1 MKSLALLS
9 TPAAHR
15 RNLFFAAVW
24 LLAFVF
30 CAVFSA
36 RQLLY
41 TKPFHSNLLELL
53 PRDERNP
60 VLHDLSL
67 LLASRFQDRLL
78 VLIAARDKDL
88 GLSQAQDLKARL
100 LHTNQ
105 LQEDQTS
112 DGLQQQ
118 LQALYRPYSQQLLSA
133 ETRLWLERHSPEQ
146 LAEQA
151 YGDLFNPI
159 AMPRPYGFAEDP
171 FNLGGRW
178 LTSLAPAVKLQEYQ
192 GFPIVEARG
201 EQWLLVS
208 ARLRQSPFDPEVQ
221 EYVTGVLAAFRSS
234 WPDAQLLTSGM
245 IFHAAAGTEQATLEI
260 NTVGLGSMLGIVAM
274 VLWVFRSPV
283 PLGAVLLTMTSA
295 YFLALTV
302 SLLVF
307 GRIHII
313 TLAFGSTLLGVA
325 GDYVLHFLMGSQRE
339 GGGLIARH
347 ELRFAMAIGAL
358 TGIGAYLLQFTT
370 PFPGLQQM
378 AIFCASGIFGAWMTV
393 LALGPFYRPRPAGGA
408 ALSSLPAPLRAA
420 TSFFRVGLGLYQP
433 LWCHPKSV
441 TLCLAALTVVAMAV
455 VVRGGA
461 NDSVLN
467 LNTSPKALLV
477 SEQQVQG
484 ILLQPSVS
492 RFFFVEAASAEE
504 LLIRAQALSERLA
517 QADQSGWR
525 WQGLTQYLPATARQ
539 LADRQLV
546 FAKLYGERGALAQ
559 LCAKLTTQCQAPRL
573 ADTVLTPAEFTASS
587 LGQLAPPMIPKDDTW
602 YSVVTLVSPAS
613 DQTLAELTAS
623 LPGVKLINQTDDLSQ
638 LLGRYRWSVCSVL
651 AVTLVLLAA
660 GLLVRYRR
668 RAWRLLL
675 PLLVAMVFALGSAA
689 IDGITLFHV
698 MALLL
703 VIGIGLDTAV
713 FYTEGGFN
721 PESWLASSLA
731 CGTSILAFGLL
742 SLSAVPVLHQFGLII
757 LVGILT
763 CWLLTPLFFAPTRV
777 AAHPL
782 INEEDK

>member
-1 MKSLALLS
+1 MKSLAQLS
-9 TPAAHR
+9 TPAARH
-15 RNLFFAAVW
+15 RNLLFAGVW
-24 LLAFVF
+24 LLVFVSCAVF
-30 CAVFSA
+30 CA
-36 RQLLY
+36 RQLFF

-78 VLIAARDKDL
+78 VLINASDRELALGQARD
-88 GLSQAQDLKARL
+88 LKTRL
-100 LHTNQ
+100 LAGNQ
-105 LQEDQTS
+105 LQEDKTG

-118 LQALYRPYSQQLLSA
+118 LQALYRPFSQQLLSSA
-133 ETRLWLERHSPEQ
+133 TRQWLELRSPEQ
-146 LAEQA
+146 LADEA
-151 YGDLFNPI
+151 YRDLFNPI
-159 AMPRPYGFAEDP
+159 AIPRPYGFVEDP

-178 LTSLAPAVKLQEYQ
+178 LTSLAPALKLREYQ
-192 GFPIVEARG
+192 GFPMVEARG
-201 EQWLLVS
+201 EHWLLVS
-208 ARLRQSPFDPEVQ
+208 VRLRQSPFDPEVQ
-221 EYVTGVLAAFRSS
+221 EYVTGVIAAFRTG
-234 WPDAQLLTSGM
+234 WPNVQLLTSGM
-245 IFHAAAGTEQATLEI
+245 IFHAAAGTEQATGEI

-339 GGGLIARH
+339 GGGLLARH

-393 LALGPFYRPRPAGGA
+393 LALGPFYLPRPPGA
-408 ALSSLPAPLRAA
+408 SSVSSLSAPLRAA
-420 TSFFRVGLGLYQP
+420 GGFFSVGLGIYQP
-433 LWCHPKSV
+433 LWLRPKKV
-441 TLCLAALTVVAMAV
+441 ILCLTALIVVAIATL
-455 VVRGGA
+455 VRGGA

-467 LNTSPKALLV
+467 LNTSPKALLA
-477 SEQQVQG
+477 SEQQVQE
-484 ILLQPSVS
+484 ILQQPSVS
-492 RFFFVEAASAEE
+492 RFFFVEAPSPEE
-504 LLIRAQALSERLA
+504 LLVRAQALSDRLA
-517 QADQSGWR
+517 QAGQSDWR
-525 WQGLTQYLPATARQ
+525 WQGLNQYLPATAQ
-539 LADRQLV
+539 QMADRQLV
-546 FAKLYGERGALAQ
+546 AAKLYGEQGALAQ
-559 LCAKLTTQCQAPRL
+559 LCAKLGTQCRSPALSEAILMPAQ
-573 ADTVLTPAEFTASS
+573 LTTSS
-587 LGQLAPPMIPKDDTW
+587 LGELVPPLIEKDGAW
-602 YSVVTLVSPAS
+602 YSLVTLVSPAP
-613 DQTLAELTAS
+613 DQSLALLTAS
-623 LPGVKLINQTDDLSQ
+623 LPGVKLVNQTDDLSQ
-638 LLGRYRWSVCSVL
+638 LLGRYRWSVSSVL
-651 AVTLVLLAA
+651 LVTLVLLAT
-660 GLLVRYRR
+660 GLLVRYRG
-668 RAWRLLL
+668 RAWRLLV
-675 PLLVAMVFALGSAA
+675 PLLIAMVFALGSAA
-689 IDGITLFHV
+689 VDGITLFHV

-757 LVGILT
+757 LVGILS
-763 CWLLTPLFFAPTRV
+763 CWLLTPLLFAPTTV

-782 INEEDK
+782 VNEEDK